1 MYPTLFTTP
10 GLARFAEAV
19 DTERQ
24 RQLAKWGDQKHD
36 DGTGAEYYVGMAD
49 GAREDCQHAA
59 ETVKGPRWALIL
71 LEEVYE
77 ALAESDPA
85 TLRTELIQAGAVIAA
100 WIYDLDHRPHPMVCA
115 HCSEPIPTSD
125 VGWTWS
131 APLCPPGTPE
141 NQAPRFHIDRDA
153 CQAACHALSD
163 ADRAARLNASPTAL
177 LLASPCDACE
187 HTLNWHRNDV
197 GCTVP
202 NCVCGRFQPPAD
214 DEGSAS

>member
-19 DTERQ
+19 DNERQ

-36 DGTGAEYYVGMAD
+36 DGTGAEHYVAMAD
-49 GAREDCQHAA
+49 EARDDCQAA
-59 ETVKGPRWALIL
+59 AARGDVTWALIL

-77 ALAESDPA
+77 ALAETDPA
-85 TLRTELIQAGAVIAA
+85 KLLIELDQTAAVIAA
-100 WIYDLDHRPHPMVCA
+100 WRYDALTRPHSMICA
-115 HCSEPIPTSD
+115 HCSEPIPSSD
-125 VGWTWS
+125 TRWTWS

-141 NQAPRFHIDRDA
+141 NQAPRFHIDRDDCQKA
-153 CQAACHALSD
+153 CDALSD

-177 LLASPCDACE
+177 LFATPCDACE

-202 NCVCGRFQPPAD
+202 LCVCGRFQPPAD
-214 DEGSAS
+214 DEGGAE